1 MLQGKCLENVNRFVK
16 IAVFTSLSKKI
27 YVSHQVEIVDF
38 TILERRKFRERIYCI
53 FIENSSSN
61 CRRSRRR
68 DLVKS
73 GPQRPRK
80 QRSARACPV
89 ARACYVCATLGRST
103 TPTSFLLEHA
113 PMFSPCIRIRA
124 RVTYDLLLFEEERK
138 QLHRSSFILHREIGS
153 MMITLQSLFLRNLF
167 YSRSRYITIP
177 FESLIGIKILK

>member
-1 MLQGKCLENVNRFVK
+1 M
-16 IAVFTSLSKKI
+16 
-27 YVSHQVEIVDF
+27 EIVDF

-53 FIENSSSN
+53 FIENSFSN

-113 PMFSPCIRIRA
+113 PMFSPCIRTRDESEHAWRMICYYSKRNESNCIDQA
-124 RVTYDLLLFEEERK
+124 
-138 QLHRSSFILHREIGS
+138 SFFTVKS
-153 MMITLQSLFLRNLF
+153 DPWWSLFLRNLF

>member
-1 MLQGKCLENVNRFVK
+1 MYLIRWKQQILRSWREENFEKGYIVYSSRIHPQIVEDQGDE
-16 IAVFTSLSKKI
+16 
-27 YVSHQVEIVDF
+27 
-38 TILERRKFRERIYCI
+38 
-53 FIENSSSN
+53 
-61 CRRSRRR
+61 

-124 RVTYDLLLFEEERK
+124 RMTYDLLLFEEERK

-153 MMITLQSLFLRNLF
+153 IMIFVSSKFILFEITLYYDSFRK
-167 YSRSRYITIP
+167 SHRY
-177 FESLIGIKILK
+177 